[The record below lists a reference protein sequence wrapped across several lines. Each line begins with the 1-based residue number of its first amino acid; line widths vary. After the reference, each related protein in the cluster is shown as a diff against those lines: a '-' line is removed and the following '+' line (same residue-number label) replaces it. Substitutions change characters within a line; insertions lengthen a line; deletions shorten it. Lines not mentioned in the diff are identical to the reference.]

1 MKAYK
6 AGRVAEAR
14 VLYCV
19 GSTFCYL
26 AICLGWVFI
35 ILGIVLTV
43 LFAVVAPPDDRDEDS

>member
-14 VLYCV
+14 ALYSI
-19 GSTFCYL
+19 GSTLCCL

-35 ILGIVLTV
+35 ILGIGLTFV
-43 LFAVVAPPDDRDEDS
+43 FIFVASGYDRDEDS

>member
-14 VLYCV
+14 ALYSI
-19 GSTFCYL
+19 GSTLCCL

-35 ILGIVLTV
+35 ILGIVLTI

>member
-14 VLYCV
+14 ALYSI
-19 GSTFCYL
+19 GSTLCCL
-26 AICLGWVFI
+26 AMCLGWVFI

-43 LFAVVAPPDDRDEDS
+43 LFAVVAPPNDRDEDS